1 MEHLLQF
8 VWKHKLFPLT
18 PLHTTQGQTVEVI
31 DPGLPN
37 PDAGPDFF
45 NAKIK
50 IDGILWV
57 GNVEIHVHASDWKRH
72 HHHQDRAYDSVIL
85 HVASDIDTETFRT
98 DGTPIPQM
106 ELHYPPYLLDNYREL
121 IETSHYPACYRL
133 IPRLPKLLLHSWLSS
148 LQTERSNRRHSASR
162 PSLPKAKA
170 TGNKPFFS
178 P

>member
-85 HVASDIDTETFRT
+85 MWL
-98 DGTPIPQM
+98 P
-106 ELHYPPYLLDNYREL
+106 
-121 IETSHYPACYRL
+121 TSM
-133 IPRLPKLLLHSWLSS
+133 PKP
-148 LQTERSNRRHSASR
+148 SAPTAHPSR
-162 PSLPKAKA
+162 KWSCTIRP
-170 TGNKPFFS
+170 TC
-178 P
+178 

>member
-50 IDGILWV
+50 K
-57 GNVEIHVHASDWKRH
+57 S
-72 HHHQDRAYDSVIL
+72 
-85 HVASDIDTETFRT
+85 TCT
-98 DGTPIPQM
+98 
-106 ELHYPPYLLDNYREL
+106 
-121 IETSHYPACYRL
+121 
-133 IPRLPKLLLHSWLSS
+133 LP
-148 LQTERSNRRHSASR
+148 
-162 PSLPKAKA
+162 
-170 TGNKPFFS
+170 TGNAITTIRTAPTTL
-178 P
+178 